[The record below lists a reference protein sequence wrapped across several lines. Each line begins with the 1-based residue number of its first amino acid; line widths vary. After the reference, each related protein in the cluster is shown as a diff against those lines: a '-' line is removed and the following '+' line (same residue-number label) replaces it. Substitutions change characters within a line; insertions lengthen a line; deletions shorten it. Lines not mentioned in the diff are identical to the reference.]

1 MAGRRK
7 SPLKAVS
14 ALGSTPEPG
23 ALVLVLCGPVTHTD
37 TEWLCARLRALLE
50 RNRAPLVIC
59 DVSELAHPDVAT
71 VGALARLQLTA
82 RRFGGQIRLRHACDE
97 LRDLLALF
105 GLTDTVPLSRGPETW
120 RETEEGKQ
128 VLGVEERVDPGDS
141 SG

>member
-1 MAGRRK
+1 MAGRREP
-7 SPLKAVS
+7 PLRAVS

-23 ALVLVLCGPVTHTD
+23 ALVLVLCGPITHTD

-59 DVSELAHPDVAT
+59 DVSELGQPDVAT

-97 LRDLLALF
+97 LRDLLALL
-105 GLTDTVPLSRGPETW
+105 GLTDTVQLGGGPETR

-128 VLGVEERVDPGDS
+128 VLGVEERVDPGDF